1 MFKKGADVTLRP
13 TPFERG
19 LLAFACLSLAGSA
32 AVYSRR
38 YFLPQRAPARVAAV
52 TAAPFGDS
60 PTVSAPSNAAE
71 FNVARASM
79 LFGEVEEV
87 EEAHDSVDTLVPSPM
102 AAPPMPIA
110 RGIAGPPWRVVL
122 FNVGATEGRLAVA
135 GDTVFGYTVVRVWRD
150 SVTLGANGREIT
162 LGVEVRQ

>member
-1 MFKKGADVTLRP
+1 
-13 TPFERG
+13 
-19 LLAFACLSLAGSA
+19 
-32 AVYSRR
+32 
-38 YFLPQRAPARVAAV
+38 
-52 TAAPFGDS
+52 
-60 PTVSAPSNAAE
+60 
-71 FNVARASM
+71 M
-79 LFGEVEEV
+79 LFGELEEA
-87 EEAHDSVDTLVPSPM
+87 EEAHDSVDTPVPSQS
-102 AAPPMPIA
+102 APQPIPLA